1 MSRPRGSSSTSAS
14 AGFRTGSRWIPEPS
28 AFQYLQTSHGFTCRS
43 RSAATDTAV
52 PTADPGWHSCT
63 VPDSGSSAGGAP
75 RRRIDAAASRT
86 PGENAERSFY
96 CRSCQLTTRGRWI
109 PAGWYVLERAVGG
122 GGRHLRIRLYCSLD
136 CLATA
141 GDSLAE
147 AERAAGARR
156 GLPVGVERD
165 RARLVDIAQ
174 TLLHQG
180 ATIRAAGDQLDVPTS
195 TLRHWLREAGV
206 RVGADG
212 TLTAPADPAL
222 GVTGKGKVGD
232 RPDAAAG
239 QGTAATAGAVQPVP
253 PPPAGHRSRR
263 STSSRR
269 PGMWQAFPGRPGARG
284 PAHQPLF
291 TCTVTATGDGHRRLA
306 HARGTGGS
314 KAAAKASAAAALL
327 AVLAEDDPAAARC
340 RPAAGRRHPEGK
352 YERVQGPAIMTA
364 PLTGV
369 VPVVPTIFRHD
380 ETVDLDGTA
389 RVVDYL
395 INAGSIR
402 GCACSTVPGELG
414 AIVRRYFSGDSRGRR
429 QRLGRPAR

>member
-1 MSRPRGSSSTSAS
+1 M
-14 AGFRTGSRWIPEPS
+14 
-28 AFQYLQTSHGFTCRS
+28 
-43 RSAATDTAV
+43 
-52 PTADPGWHSCT
+52 
-63 VPDSGSSAGGAP
+63 
-75 RRRIDAAASRT
+75 
-86 PGENAERSFY
+86 
-96 CRSCQLTTRGRWI
+96 
-109 PAGWYVLERAVGG
+109 GG
-122 GGRHLRIRLYCSLD
+122 GGRHLRIGLYCSLD

-253 PPPAGHRSRR
+253 LAAGGS
-263 STSSRR
+263 
-269 PGMWQAFPGRPGARG
+269 PVQALNELAQAGYVAGLSWETGTEG

-291 TCTVTATGDGHRRLA
+291 TCTVTATVTGIAGLA
-306 HARGTGGS
+306 RARGTGGS

-340 RPAAGRRHPEGK
+340 P
-352 YERVQGPAIMTA
+352 
-364 PLTGV
+364 
-369 VPVVPTIFRHD
+369 
-380 ETVDLDGTA
+380 
-389 RVVDYL
+389 
-395 INAGSIR
+395 AGS
-402 GCACSTVPGELG
+402 G
-414 AIVRRYFSGDSRGRR
+414 AAAS
-429 QRLGRPAR
+429 